1 MEGFTPWPEEFAAR
15 YLAEGYWS
23 DRLLGDVLS
32 GGDPERTALVA
43 GDEWLTYAELDH
55 RAERTAAGFAR
66 LGIRRGDRVVV
77 QLPNTTSFVV
87 VFLALVRIGAAPV
100 LALPAHR
107 SSEIGYLC
115 ELSEARAY
123 VIPDVHGGFDH
134 RDLARSLAVEHVVV
148 DGDAQE
154 FLALADL
161 APDLAPGS
169 PLAPDL
175 APDLDF
181 SPAPTPGLAPDLGFS
196 LAPGLGA
203 GTEAVLYE
211 RPDPADVGVFLLS
224 GGTTGLPK
232 LIPRTH
238 RDYVYNLEAS
248 AEVCGFTSE
257 TVYLVVLPVAHNFAL
272 ACPGVLGVF
281 AKGGTVVLAPSG
293 SPDEAF
299 PLIERE
305 RATVCAVVPPI
316 ALLWLEAA
324 SWSGEDLSSLQ
335 LLQVG
340 GAKFA
345 AERAAQV
352 PGVLGCAVQQVLGMA
367 EGLLN
372 YTRLDDSRELVD
384 TTQGRPLSP
393 ADEILVVDSDGAEVT
408 PGEVG
413 ELLTRGPYTLRG
425 YYRAPEHNA
434 RSFTSDG
441 FYRTGDL
448 VRVLPSGHLVVEGRD
463 KDQINRG
470 GDKISAEELENHL
483 LAHPAVHDAAVVGTP
498 DPVMGERTCAFLIVR
513 DQAPTLREIKRF
525 LKERGVAGY
534 KWPDRVELVEAFP
547 RTPVGKISKK
557 ELAASLR

>member
-1 MEGFTPWPEEFAAR
+1 MDGFTPWPADLEAR
-15 YLAEGYWS
+15 YKAEGYWTG
-23 DRLLGDVLS
+23 RLLGDVLR
-32 GGDPERTALVA
+32 GAPAHTALVA
-43 GDEWLTYAELDH
+43 GADRLTYADLDD
-55 RAERTAAGFAR
+55 RAARTAAGLLR

-77 QLPNTTSFVV
+77 QLPNTAGFVV
-87 VFLALVRIGAAPV
+87 TFLALVRIGAAPV

-107 SSEIGYLC
+107 ASEIRHLC
-115 ELSEARAY
+115 ELAEARAY
-123 VIPDVHGGFDH
+123 ICADRDGDFDY
-134 RDLARSLAVEHVVV
+134 RAMARELPVEHVIV
-148 DGDAQE
+148 DGEAEE
-154 FLALADL
+154 F
-161 APDLAPGS
+161 P
-169 PLAPDL
+169 PLASVD
-175 APDLDF
+175 AE
-181 SPAPTPGLAPDLGFS
+181 PAPIDGPAPS
-196 LAPGLGA
+196 
-203 GTEAVLYE
+203 
-211 RPDPADVGVFLLS
+211 DVGVFLLS

-248 AEVCGFTSE
+248 AELCGFTSS
-257 TVYLVVLPVAHNFAL
+257 TVYLVVLPAAHNFAL
-272 ACPGVLGVF
+272 ACPGILGVF
-281 AKGGTVVLAPSG
+281 AAGGTVVLAPSG

-316 ALLWLEAA
+316 ALLWLDAVT
-324 SWSGEDLSSLQ
+324 WQDEDISSLR

-345 AERAAQV
+345 AERAAEV
-352 PGVLGCAVQQVLGMA
+352 PGVLGCAVQQVFGMA

-372 YTRLDDSRELVD
+372 YTRLDDPDDLVER
-384 TTQGRPLSP
+384 TQGRPLSP
-393 ADEILVVDSDGAEVT
+393 ADEIRIVDADGKRVA

-434 RSFTSDG
+434 RSFTPDG

-448 VRVLPSGHLVVEGRD
+448 VRELPSGHLIVEGRE

-483 LAHPAVHDAAVVGTP
+483 LAHPAIHDAAVVGVP
-498 DPVMGERTCAFLIVR
+498 DPTMGERTCAFLILR
-513 DQAPTLREIKRF
+513 EAEKPPTLRDLKDF
-525 LKERGVAGY
+525 LRTRGVAAY
-534 KWPDRVELVEAFP
+534 KFPDRLETVSEFP

-557 ELAASLR
+557 TLTTRATAALPPQHATGP